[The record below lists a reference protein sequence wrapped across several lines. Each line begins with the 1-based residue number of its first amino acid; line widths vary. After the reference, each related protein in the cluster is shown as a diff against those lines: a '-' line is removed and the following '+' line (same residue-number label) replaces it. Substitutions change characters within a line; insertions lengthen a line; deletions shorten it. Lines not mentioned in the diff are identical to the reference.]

1 MSTSELNARQQA
13 ILECVIRAY
22 TPQGVA
28 VSSADVAQDLKPV
41 VSSATVRNDM
51 VQLTDLGYLTQPHTS
66 AGRVPTADGFRIV
79 TEQLLERAAP
89 RSGAPAPT
97 RLRRGESRASSGR
110 EYAGGSFEPLRT
122 AHRLAEQAHAAAF
135 VAMRGRIGTAGFEFV
150 FTAPELAMAEG
161 ALGSLARIVE
171 ALPFWQEQLREA
183 LDAPLGVFIAE
194 ENPITPTRH
203 FSIVAAEL
211 PQGGIAA
218 ILGPIRMR
226 YDIAIHSLMA
236 L

>member
-13 ILECVIRAY
+13 ILECVVRAY

-51 VQLTDLGYLTQPHTS
+51 VQLTDLGFLAQPHTS

-89 RSGAPAPT
+89 RSGA
-97 RLRRGESRASSGR
+97 SRAPSGR
-110 EYAGGSFEPLRT
+110 KYAGGSFEPLRT

-150 FTAPELAMAEG
+150 FTAPELAMVEG

-218 ILGPIRMR
+218 ILGPVRMR
-226 YDIAIHSLMA
+226 YDIAIRSLMA